1 MKFRNLL
8 ILINVKAVYV
18 DNVKHCIDLVIVTI
32 KRFTVVMIVT
42 IVR

>member
-1 MKFRNLL
+1 MLRLFMWTML
-8 ILINVKAVYV
+8 V

-42 IVR
+42 IV